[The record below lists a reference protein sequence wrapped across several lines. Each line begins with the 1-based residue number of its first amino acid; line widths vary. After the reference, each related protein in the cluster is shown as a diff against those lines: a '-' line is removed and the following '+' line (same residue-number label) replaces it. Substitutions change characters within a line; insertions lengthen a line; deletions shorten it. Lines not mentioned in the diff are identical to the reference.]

1 MYEPC
6 SDFRKVLW
14 WSVSIWK
21 RWKGGFSLLMTP
33 LCHVDWI
40 STCGHRC
47 LFTSKQQIYDS
58 AVCFFYEAQA
68 LWGWM
73 ELIICHLFCNC
84 IWRLHSFFFLFFSFF
99 FFQRAVMELF
109 IPVWGL
115 HEVFTAESTLNYVKL
130 QQSVCSSEIS
140 WWNVSRRSADF
151 ILFFF
156 LHCETNLSTDV
167 ALNREGSCQFG
178 IPPLST
184 PLNSAIYG
192 STQASTLSLT

>member
-1 MYEPC
+1 MLTE
-6 SDFRKVLW
+6 SQ
-14 WSVSIWK
+14 
-21 RWKGGFSLLMTP
+21 
-33 LCHVDWI
+33 HVD
-40 STCGHRC
+40 T
-47 LFTSKQQIYDS
+47 
-58 AVCFFYEAQA
+58 AVCSLQSNRFMIVRFAFFMKHRRYGV
-68 LWGWM
+68 GWSWLSATYSVIAF
-73 ELIICHLFCNC
+73 EGYTL
-84 IWRLHSFFFLFFSFF
+84 FFLFFSFF

-156 LHCETNLSTDV
+156 PHCETNLSTDV

>member
-84 IWRLHSFFFLFFSFF
+84 IWRLHSFFFFLFFL
-99 FFQRAVMELF
+99 LF
-109 IPVWGL
+109 SACSKGAFHSRLGSPWSIYSWIDSKL
-115 HEVFTAESTLNYVKL
+115 CKIAAICLQLRNILMKCFTSI
-130 QQSVCSSEIS
+130 C
-140 WWNVSRRSADF
+140 RF
-151 ILFFF
+151 LFFF
-156 LHCETNLSTDV
+156 SPTVRQISAQMSLWIEKVAANLVS
-167 ALNREGSCQFG
+167 
-178 IPPLST
+178 PPLST

>member
-6 SDFRKVLW
+6 SDFSKVLW

-40 STCGHRC
+40 STCGYRC

-58 AVCFFYEAQA
+58 AVRFFYEAQA

-84 IWRLHSFFFLFFSFF
+84 IWRLHSFFF
-99 FFQRAVMELF
+99 FQRAVKELF

-151 ILFFF
+151 FFF
-156 LHCETNLSTDV
+156 FPHCETNLSTDV